1 VEADV
6 AVGEAV
12 VEVAVVVGAVV
23 VMGAEQDGVGEVGP
37 AAC

>member
-6 AVGEAV
+6 AIGEFL

-23 VMGAEQDGVGEVGP
+23 VPGAEQLAVANVGVP
-37 AAC
+37 AV